1 MALLSEGDGPALY
14 TTRFDLMGGRAV
26 VRFVDRRGRAAAE
39 ALARA
44 VEDEARRVEVK
55 FSRYRETSV
64 VSAINRDAGRTPVA
78 VDEETDFL
86 VGAALDLWKD
96 SHGRF
101 DPTVGVLRKA
111 WDFKAGRV
119 PAPEEVAALLPLVSG
134 AFVSRRDGTVFLR
147 KAGMEIDLGGV
158 GKEYA
163 VDRAA
168 AVLREADVSSAFV
181 EFAGDVRT
189 VGNRGDGR
197 PWRVGIAHPRREG
210 RIAFALNIR
219 GDAGIATSGDYE
231 RGFVRDGVRYHHIL
245 DATTGWPARGV
256 ASATA
261 AARTTFEAG
270 RFATLAMLLGLDAG
284 FELLDRTAGVE
295 GALITD
301 TGELRATT
309 GLARL
314 ASLPAAAFPVLERLR
329 RRDRSPKPAF
339 GFASA

>member
-1 MALLSEGDGPALY
+1 VALLSDGDGPALY
-14 TTRFDLMGGRAV
+14 TTRFALMGGPAV

-86 VGAALDLWKD
+86 VGAALNLWKD

-189 VGNRGDGR
+189 VGSRGDGR

-210 RIAFALNIR
+210 KVAFALNVR
-219 GDAGIATSGDYE
+219 GEAGIATSGDYE
-231 RGFVRDGVRYHHIL
+231 RGFVKDGVRYHHIL

-261 AARTTFEAG
+261 VAPTTFEAG
-270 RFATLAMLLGLDAG
+270 RFATLAVLFGPDAG

-314 ASLPAAAFPVLERLR
+314 ASLPAIAYPVLERLR
-329 RRDRSPKPAF
+329 RRSPERDTFLLRA
-339 GFASA
+339 

>member
-1 MALLSEGDGPALY
+1 MALLSDGDPALY
-14 TTRFDLMGGRAV
+14 TTRFALMGGRAV

-39 ALARA
+39 ELARA
-44 VEDEARRVEVK
+44 VEGEALRVEVK
-55 FSRYRETSV
+55 FSRFRETSV

-78 VDEETDFL
+78 VDAETDFL
-86 VGAALDLWKD
+86 VGAALDLWRE
-96 SHGRF
+96 SGGRF

-111 WDFKAGRV
+111 WDFKSQYV
-119 PAPEEVAALLPLVSG
+119 PSPEKVAALLPLVSG
-134 AFVSRRDGTVFLR
+134 AAVSRRDGTVFLR
-147 KAGMEIDLGGV
+147 KPGMEIDLGGV

-168 AVLREADVSSAFV
+168 DVLREAGVSSAFV

-189 VGNRGDGR
+189 VGSRGDGR

-210 RIAFALNIR
+210 KIAFALNVR

-231 RGFVRDGVRYHHIL
+231 RGFVKDGVRYHHIL

-261 AARTTFEAG
+261 VAQTAFEAG
-270 RFATLAMLLGLDAG
+270 RYTTLAMLFGPDAG
-284 FELLDRTAGVE
+284 FDLLERSPGVE

-301 TGELRATT
+301 TGEVRATT

-314 ASLPAAAFPVLERLR
+314 ASLPAAAFPVLQRLR
-329 RRDRSPKPAF
+329 RERPASPATH
-339 GFASA
+339 ARAV

>member
-1 MALLSEGDGPALY
+1 VALLSEGDGPALY

-189 VGNRGDGR
+189 VGTGATGGRGAWGSR
-197 PWRVGIAHPRREG
+197 TR
-210 RIAFALNIR
+210 
-219 GDAGIATSGDYE
+219 
-231 RGFVRDGVRYHHIL
+231 
-245 DATTGWPARGV
+245 
-256 ASATA
+256 
-261 AARTTFEAG
+261 AARAG
-270 RFATLAMLLGLDAG
+270 
-284 FELLDRTAGVE
+284 
-295 GALITD
+295 
-301 TGELRATT
+301 
-309 GLARL
+309 
-314 ASLPAAAFPVLERLR
+314 S
-329 RRDRSPKPAF
+329 RSH
-339 GFASA
+339 

>member
-1 MALLSEGDGPALY
+1 MALLTKDEGPALY
-14 TTRFDLMGGRAV
+14 TTRFKLMGGSAV
-26 VRFVDRRGRAAAE
+26 VRFVYLRGRAAAE

-44 VEDEARRVEVK
+44 VEAEALRVEVK
-55 FSRYRETSV
+55 FSRFKETSV

-86 VGAALDLWKD
+86 VGAALDLFRE
-96 SHGRF
+96 SGGRF

-111 WDFKAGRV
+111 WDFKSRRV
-119 PAPEEVAALLPLVSG
+119 PSQEELDALLPLVSG
-134 AFVSRRDGTVFLR
+134 ASVSRRDGTIFLR

-163 VDRAA
+163 VDRTAS
-168 AVLREADVSSAFV
+168 VLREAGVSSAIV

-189 VGNRGDGR
+189 VGSRGDGR
-197 PWRVGIAHPRREG
+197 PWRVGIAHPRRAG
-210 RIAFALNIR
+210 TVAFALNLR
-219 GDAGIATSGDYE
+219 GDVGVATSGDYE
-231 RGFVRDGVRYHHIL
+231 RGFEKDGARYHHIL

-261 AARTTFEAG
+261 VARTAFEAG
-270 RFATLAMLLGLDAG
+270 RFTTLAMLLGPDAG
-284 FELLDRTAGVE
+284 FDLLDRSPGVE

-301 TGELRATT
+301 KGEVRATT

-314 ASLPAAAFPVLERLR
+314 ASLPASAYPVLERLR
-329 RRDRSPKPAF
+329 RRA
-339 GFASA
+339 